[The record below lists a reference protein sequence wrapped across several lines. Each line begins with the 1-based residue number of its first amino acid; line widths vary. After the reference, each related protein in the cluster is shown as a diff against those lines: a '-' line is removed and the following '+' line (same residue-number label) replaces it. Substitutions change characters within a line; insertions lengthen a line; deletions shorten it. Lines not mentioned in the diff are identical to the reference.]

1 MRVWIIFIF
10 VLVGTFM
17 VDQGIKTWAVTTA
30 YKTHHSLP
38 TVSKSVTE
46 TALIGT
52 TLVKGKCIDL
62 ELHFNKGVA
71 FSMFAFLGPY
81 MKWLQGALVLGLF
94 LIILKENYLQRYA
107 FPAGL
112 LMGGALGN
120 IYDRFHHIGVVDYVA
135 WHCGFHFAVFNY
147 ADVMIDLAF
156 VIIIFMVYL
165 FPEKSTR

>member
-1 MRVWIIFIF
+1 MIFIF

-30 YKTHHSLP
+30 YKTHQSLP

-52 TLVKGKCIDL
+52 TLVKGQCIDL

-156 VIIIFMVYL
+156 VIIIFMVYF

>member
-1 MRVWIIFIF
+1 MRVWLIFIF
-10 VLVGTFM
+10 VLAGTFM
-17 VDQGIKTWAVTTA
+17 IDQGIKTWAVTTA
-30 YKTHHSLP
+30 HDMVDVGHASGA
-38 TVSKSVTE
+38 SVE
-46 TALIGT
+46 PLLVGT
-52 TLVKGKCIDL
+52 TLVPGKCIDL

-81 MKWLQGALVLGLF
+81 MKWLQGGLVLVLF
-94 LIILKENYLQRYA
+94 FIMLKENYLRRYA

-135 WHCGFHFAVFNY
+135 WHCGFNFAVFNY

-156 VIIIFMVYL
+156 VIIILMVYV
-165 FPEKSTR
+165 FPEKIES